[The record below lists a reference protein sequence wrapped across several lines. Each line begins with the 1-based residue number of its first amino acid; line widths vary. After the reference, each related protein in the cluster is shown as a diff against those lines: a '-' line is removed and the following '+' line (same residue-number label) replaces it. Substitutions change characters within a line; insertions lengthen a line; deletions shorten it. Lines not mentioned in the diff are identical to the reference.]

1 MINLVVCSLG
11 AIKSS
16 ENSNEISEETLQMIS
31 ELHSEGIRF
40 AVVTGMNY
48 DAVAPLFGNLKK
60 DIIFACNDGGV
71 VIYQDKVLSKTPID
85 RLICL
90 DIEREVSED
99 LNYRVT
105 YGTEKGLYITTHDY
119 DFIRGS
125 KEEGKT
131 PEFIKDTKEL
141 HGDITKITIYSKKEF
156 NEQSYSYFY
165 NKWAKGANVAI
176 SNPNQINI
184 TAQYVNRSIVVSL
197 IQHMFAVSA
206 EDTVIFGA
214 EYRDIEMFK
223 HSYFSYALQSAD
235 GEVKRSAQY
244 ITENIPTILQDI
256 MRMI

>member
-11 AIKSS
+11 ALKCS
-16 ENSNEISEETLQMIS
+16 EKSNEISEETLDLIS
-31 ELHSEGIRF
+31 QLNSESIRF

-48 DAVAPLFGNLKK
+48 DAVSPLFGKMKK

-90 DIEREVSED
+90 DVERELKED
-99 LNYRVT
+99 SNYKVT
-105 YGTEKGLYITTHDY
+105 YSTERGLYITSHEY
-119 DFIRGS
+119 ELIKAL

-131 PEFIKDTKEL
+131 PEFVKDTKEL

-156 NEQSYSYFY
+156 NEESYSYFY
-165 NKWAKGANVAI
+165 NKWARGANVSI
-176 SNPNQINI
+176 SNPHQVNI
-184 TAQYVNRSIVVSL
+184 TAQYVNRSVVLSL
-197 IQHMFAVSA
+197 IQHMFAVST
-206 EDTVIFGA
+206 EDTVVFGA

-223 HSYFSYALQSAD
+223 HSYFSYALQGAD
-235 GEVKRSAQY
+235 AEVRRTAQY